1 MALSISN
8 ELVTPCRVLTMA
20 SIVETAPLVLNV
32 GVVLAAAATMGFAA
46 RKLGLPSVIGYLV
59 TGLLVSPFT
68 PGFVADNNQLALLAD
83 IGVVL
88 LLFEVGIELDLKRI
102 SREYRALLW
111 GVPTQ
116 MGIGMLVGTPIFLSM
131 GVPIF
136 GALLLSLSIAMSSSV
151 VIVNITRSPRRTTD
165 TQTEEALL
173 GWSLIQDIV
182 GVAAAA
188 IILTLFGSSNSSIF
202 VAVGGLVLFGAVA
215 FVASRILP
223 IVLRAVRWDKDFF
236 LIYSVS
242 FGLVL
247 ASLGTVVFDIP
258 MALAGFVAGLAI
270 NNSRD
275 SEEVRKAI
283 LPFRDLF
290 AVLFFVVIGTLIQPS
305 LLTNS
310 WRFALL
316 ILGLM
321 ILLKTLPTMG
331 FARISSLKVKPV
343 RLGIGVSQIGEFS
356 FVLGSLAYAEKV
368 ISVYQYTGLLMAVVL
383 SIMASTILVR
393 RAPKRA

>member
-1 MALSISN
+1 
-8 ELVTPCRVLTMA
+8 MA
-20 SIVETAPLVLNV
+20 SVVETAPLVLNV
-32 GVVLAAAATMGFAA
+32 GVVLTAAATMGFVA

-116 MGIGMLVGTPIFLSM
+116 MGIGMLVGTPIFLWM
-131 GVPIF
+131 GIPIF
-136 GALLLSLSIAMSSSV
+136 GALLLSLSIVMSSSV
-151 VIVNITRSPRRTTD
+151 VIVNITRSPRRNTD

-173 GWSLIQDIV
+173 GWSLVQDIV

-188 IILTLFGSSNSSIF
+188 IILTLFGSNNSSIF
-202 VAVGGLVLFGAVA
+202 VAVGGLFLFGAFS

-236 LIYSVS
+236 LIYSVA

-305 LLTNS
+305 LFTNS
-310 WRFALL
+310 LRFALL

-321 ILLKTLPTMG
+321 VLVKTLPTIG
-331 FARISSLKVKPV
+331 LARISSLKVKPIT
-343 RLGIGVSQIGEFS
+343 LGIGVSQIGEFS

-368 ISVYQYTGLLMAVVL
+368 ISVNQYTGLLMAVVL

-393 RAPKRA
+393 RAPSRA

>member
-1 MALSISN
+1 
-8 ELVTPCRVLTMA
+8 MA

-32 GVVLAAAATMGFAA
+32 GVVLTAAATMGFAA

-68 PGFVADNNQLALLAD
+68 PGFVAEDNQLALLAD

-102 SREYRALLW
+102 SRQYRALLW

-116 MGIGMLVGTPIFLSM
+116 MGIGMLVGTPIFLRL
-131 GVPIF
+131 GIPIY

-151 VIVNITRSPRRTTD
+151 VIVNITRSPRRVTD

-173 GWSLIQDIV
+173 GWSLVQDIV
-182 GVAAAA
+182 GVAVAA
-188 IILTLFGSSNSSIF
+188 IILTLFGSSNSSVF

-247 ASLGTVVFDIP
+247 ASVGTVVFEIP

-290 AVLFFVVIGTLIQPS
+290 AVLFFVVIGTLIQPA
-305 LLTNS
+305 LLSSS

-321 ILLKTLPTMG
+321 ILVKTLPTMG
-331 FARISSLKVKPV
+331 IARISSLKVKPM

-356 FVLGSLAYAEKV
+356 FVLGSLAYSQDA

-393 RAPKRA
+393 RVPKQA

>member
-1 MALSISN
+1 
-8 ELVTPCRVLTMA
+8 MA

-32 GVVLAAAATMGFAA
+32 GVVLTAAATMGFAA
-46 RKLGLPSVIGYLV
+46 RKLGLPSVIGYLL

-88 LLFEVGIELDLKRI
+88 LLFEVGIELDLKKI
-102 SREYRALLW
+102 TREQKGLLW

-116 MGIGMLVGTPIFLSM
+116 MAIGLAVGTPVFLWL

-151 VIVNITRSPRRTTD
+151 VIVNITRSPRRATD
-165 TQTEEALL
+165 TQTEESLL
-173 GWSLIQDIV
+173 SWSLLQDIF

-188 IILTLFGSSNSSIF
+188 IILTLFGAGDKTI
-202 VAVGGLVLFGAVA
+202 AQAIGGLIGFGLLAIA
-215 FVASRILP
+215 ASKILP
-223 IVLRAVRWDKDFF
+223 NVLRAVRWDSDFF

-247 ASLGTVVFDIP
+247 AALGTVVFGIP

-270 NNSRD
+270 NQSRD
-275 SEEVRKAI
+275 TEDVRKAV

-290 AVLFFVVIGTLIQPS
+290 AVLFFVVIGTLIEPS
-305 LLTNS
+305 QLVKA
-310 WRFALL
+310 WPFAALVL
-316 ILGLM
+316 AMLVI
-321 ILLKTLPTMG
+321 LKTVPTVLI
-331 FARISSLKVKPV
+331 ARIGRLKAKPYH
-343 RLGIGVSQIGEFS
+343 LGVGVSQIGEFS
-356 FVLGSLAYAEKV
+356 FVLGSLAYSQGA
-368 ISVYQYTGLLMAVVL
+368 ITRPQFTGLLLAVVL
-383 SIMASTILVR
+383 SIMSSTILVR
-393 RAPKRA
+393 KRSTKAI

>member
-1 MALSISN
+1 
-8 ELVTPCRVLTMA
+8 MA

-116 MGIGMLVGTPIFLSM
+116 MGIGMLVGTPIFLWM

>member
-1 MALSISN
+1 
-8 ELVTPCRVLTMA
+8 MA

-32 GVVLAAAATMGFAA
+32 GVVLTAAATMGFAA
-46 RKLGLPSVIGYLV
+46 RKLGLPSVIGYLL

-88 LLFEVGIELDLKRI
+88 LLFEVGIELDLKKI
-102 SREYRALLW
+102 TREQKGLLW

-116 MGIGMLVGTPIFLSM
+116 MAIGLAVGTPVFLWL

-151 VIVNITRSPRRTTD
+151 VIVNITRSPRRATD
-165 TQTEEALL
+165 TQTEESLL
-173 GWSLIQDIV
+173 SWSLLQDIF

-188 IILTLFGSSNSSIF
+188 IILTLFGAGDKTI
-202 VAVGGLVLFGAVA
+202 AQAIGGLIGFGLLAIA
-215 FVASRILP
+215 ASKILP
-223 IVLRAVRWDKDFF
+223 IVLRAVRWDSDFF

-247 ASLGTVVFDIP
+247 AALGTVVFGIP

-270 NNSRD
+270 NQSRD
-275 SEEVRKAI
+275 TEDVRKAV

-290 AVLFFVVIGTLIQPS
+290 AVLFFVVIGTLIEPS
-305 LLTNS
+305 QLGKA
-310 WRFALL
+310 WPFAALVL
-316 ILGLM
+316 AMLVI
-321 ILLKTLPTMG
+321 LKTVPTVLI
-331 FARISSLKVKPV
+331 ARIGRLKAKPYH
-343 RLGIGVSQIGEFS
+343 LGVGVSQIGEFS
-356 FVLGSLAYAEKV
+356 FVLGSLAYSQGA
-368 ISVYQYTGLLMAVVL
+368 ITRPQFTGLLLAVVL
-383 SIMASTILVR
+383 SIMSSTILVR
-393 RAPKRA
+393 KRSTKAI